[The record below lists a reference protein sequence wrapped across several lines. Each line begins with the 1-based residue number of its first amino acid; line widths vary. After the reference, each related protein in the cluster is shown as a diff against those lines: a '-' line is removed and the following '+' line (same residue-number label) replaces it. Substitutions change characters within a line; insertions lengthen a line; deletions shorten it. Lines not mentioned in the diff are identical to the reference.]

1 MPFEDRASA
10 GAQLALALLP
20 WKDTRPIVAALPRGG
35 VPVALPVAQLLDAPL
50 TLIMVRKLGVPG
62 HEEYAFGAIGED
74 GSLVLDEA
82 TVRAVGLDESAI
94 EQVRSREEGELK
106 RRALA
111 YGIPAP
117 LDFAGRTVIIVDDG
131 LATGATMRAAVDVAR
146 HRGASQIVVAVPV
159 AASAPARDLESRA
172 QVVALE
178 TPPGFRAVGLHYR
191 EFPQVS
197 DDEVT
202 RALNP

>member
-1 MPFEDRASA
+1 
-10 GAQLALALLP
+10 
-20 WKDTRPIVAALPRGG
+20 
-35 VPVALPVAQLLDAPL
+35 
-50 TLIMVRKLGVPG
+50 MVRKLGVPG

-74 GSLVLDEA
+74 GALVLDQA
-82 TVRAVGLDESAI
+82 TVQAVGLDDSTIAE
-94 EQVRSREEGELK
+94 VRTRETRELK

-111 YGIPAP
+111 YGIHAP
-117 LDFAGRTVIIVDDG
+117 MDFAGRTVIIVDDG

-159 AASAPARDLESRA
+159 AAAAPAREIESRA

-178 TPPGFRAVGLHYR
+178 TPPGFRAVGMHYR

-197 DDEVT
+197 DDDVT
-202 RALNP
+202 RALKS

>member
-1 MPFEDRASA
+1 
-10 GAQLALALLP
+10 
-20 WKDTRPIVAALPRGG
+20 

-94 EQVRSREEGELK
+94 EQVKSREEGELK